1 MLQIIII
8 LGVVIILT
16 AITEIYGDY
25 QQEMVMIKKSVE
37 YDYKQL
43 IRYCKRDQNVLSWVT
58 TLNRR
63 IEAFMKLDEYQV
75 RKPYD
80 KFKLTVPTKHYCG
93 LLAFIVI
100 DKNLNPKFVVNF
112 EPSQHDGGRS
122 EKYLKYCLGYGKEID
137 DFVKKCESTVM
148 NENLEKKRIKT
159 IENTINK

>member
-1 MLQIIII
+1 MPQFIII
-8 LGVVIILT
+8 LGIFIILV
-16 AITEIYGDY
+16 AITNIYDDY
-25 QQEMVMIKKSVE
+25 QQEMDKIKESVE

-63 IEAFMKLDEYQV
+63 IEAFMELDEYQV

-100 DKNLNPKFVVNF
+100 DKNLNPKLVVNF
-112 EPSQHDGGRS
+112 EPSQHDDGRS

-159 IENTINK
+159 VEDIINK

>member
-1 MLQIIII
+1 MLQVFII
-8 LGVVIILT
+8 LCVVIVLT
-16 AITEIYGDY
+16 AITEIYDDH
-25 QQEMVMIKKSVE
+25 QQEIDKIKGSVE
-37 YDYKQL
+37 HDYKQL
-43 IRYCKRDQNVLSWVT
+43 IIYCKRDQNVLNWVT

-80 KFKLTVPTKHYCG
+80 KFKLAIPSKRYCG
-93 LLAFIVI
+93 LFAFIVI

-137 DFVKKCESTVM
+137 NFVKKCESTVM

>member
-1 MLQIIII
+1 MLQVFLIICT
-8 LGVVIILT
+8 VIIGVG
-16 AITEIYGDY
+16 IVEIYDGY
-25 QQEMVMIKKSVE
+25 SQEKERIKNSVE
-37 YDYKQL
+37 NDYKQL
-43 IRYCKRDQNVLSWVT
+43 IRYCKHDQNVLSWVT

-80 KFKLTVPTKHYCG
+80 KFKLAIPSKHYCA

-112 EPSQHDGGRS
+112 EPSQYDGGRS